1 MKHMQPEFTVP
12 AIDGIITADQVR
24 STGQT
29 IADLQLPTG
38 QVPWFP
44 GGHCDPWNHVETAMA
59 LDVVGLHT
67 EAAAAYGWL
76 RDMQLPDG
84 SWYPGVADR
93 QGGAIADLQL
103 PTGQVPWFPGGH
115 CDPWNHVETAM
126 ALDVVGLHTEA
137 AAAYGWLRDMQLPD
151 GSWYQYY
158 LGNDVEQEKF
168 DANTIAYIAVGVW
181 HHWLLTGDR
190 AFLTEYWPVV
200 DTASQLGAGTATGL
214 TGDIVWARH
223 ADGTAFSFSLLTGS
237 SSISHSL
244 KAAIAIADELGH
256 DPTNLAPGNRCAL
269 CMYSR
274 QRGSVRA
281 QETLGHGLVLPGD
294 DWGGPRSGRHRPA
307 SGGRRQVH
315 HRGRWR
321 ALCCGPGLG
330 HVGRNL
336 RGRAG
341 VSRGRRDRPSPRVV
355 RLVTVQS

>member
-29 IADLQLPTG
+29 
-38 QVPWFP
+38 
-44 GGHCDPWNHVETAMA
+44 
-59 LDVVGLHT
+59 
-67 EAAAAYGWL
+67 
-76 RDMQLPDG
+76 
-84 SWYPGVADR
+84 
-93 QGGAIADLQL
+93 IADLQL

-200 DTASQLGAGTATGL
+200 DTASQLGAGTTTGL
-214 TGDIVWARH
+214 
-223 ADGTAFSFSLLTGS
+223 
-237 SSISHSL
+237 
-244 KAAIAIADELGH
+244 
-256 DPTNLAPGNRCAL
+256 LATSC
-269 CMYSR
+269 
-274 QRGSVRA
+274 
-281 QETLGHGLVLPGD
+281 GLVTPMA
-294 DWGGPRSGRHRPA
+294 PRSRSHYLL
-307 SGGRRQVH
+307 VH
-315 HRGRWR
+315 
-321 ALCCGPGLG
+321 
-330 HVGRNL
+330 L
-336 RGRAG
+336 RSA
-341 VSRGRRDRPSPRVV
+341 
-355 RLVTVQS
+355 TA